1 MTFPDKTVY
10 PFATP
15 NETDFC
21 NLMDVYLNAVF
32 CPLAM
37 VDSAVFEQEGW
48 HRNIVRII
56 RDPAHD
62 VPMLMRVK
70 IAQRQRLELF
80 KSILSNPL
88 HRFPAQYACKIRN
101 RPLGDGA
108 KPV

>member
-1 MTFPDKTVY
+1 MRKALAETV
-10 PFATP
+10 
-15 NETDFC
+15 
-21 NLMDVYLNAVF
+21 
-32 CPLAM
+32 
-37 VDSAVFEQEGW
+37 
-48 HRNIVRII
+48 RNIVRII